1 MQTKMDIYIREWSY
15 NGRNN
20 KLAATKISQE
30 NNEKKNT
37 TNKQIIN
44 QPKTILHKQTL
55 IYEWYVFLQF
65 FYWLS
70 CLV

>member
-20 KLAATKISQE
+20 ILAATKICQ

-44 QPKTILHKQTL
+44 QPKTILQKQTL
-55 IYEWYVFLQF
+55 IYEWDVFLQF